1 MRAFVTNERL
11 IGKGHTAALYTDN
24 PLLLAEGR
32 GWLPVHGRDAPWLA
46 RGRIRGH
53 PGVQFAAALCR
64 VSKAFFFKK
73 LFKTPFGSI
82 FFPWRIF
89 GLSRPFFSIRPSG
102 LCIRVSLWIARSQE
116 VSNHHRSGPKGM
128 QAHARCSSTTRRRT
142 DQGCR
147 ATLTPATLSMQGR
160 PKKAK
165 KRGAP
170 AGGDST
176 AAPVAVAEKKMAIK
190 GKGLDVPA
198 PPPVP
203 LPETNSG
210 DGVEAEEVDSD
221 SSAPGNGAQ
230 PGEDTMRAWYM
241 QQGEEDEERTR
252 LWREFEEEEDDD
264 GLFSLFSSTVTPGT
278 QDR

>member
-1 MRAFVTNERL
+1 
-11 IGKGHTAALYTDN
+11 
-24 PLLLAEGR
+24 
-32 GWLPVHGRDAPWLA
+32 
-46 RGRIRGH
+46 
-53 PGVQFAAALCR
+53 
-64 VSKAFFFKK
+64 
-73 LFKTPFGSI
+73 
-82 FFPWRIF
+82 
-89 GLSRPFFSIRPSG
+89 
-102 LCIRVSLWIARSQE
+102 
-116 VSNHHRSGPKGM
+116 M
-128 QAHARCSSTTRRRT
+128 QAHARCPSTTRRRT
-142 DQGCR
+142 DKGCR

-170 AGGDST
+170 AGGDAT